1 LRGKKLFC
9 RHAIFCFHARSVA
22 LKTLWELNLPTLGTR
37 GIVVVSWRS
46 RFGRK
51 ERHRIGEIGSPRRK
65 WVKFFKHR
73 RGGTKPATYHE
84 IDPLLCLRVFV
95 KRFVIDRERIHDQ
108 RAAIRGKITRAI
120 RAGWRHYHGRR
131 NGRDDEIPRGNQ
143 PRRVDRERGRIAAV
157 AIQVADVAREADRV
171 FGEPATDGRII
182 PPIEVVLQPGFR
194 VKRPGRVQK
203 QALDARGRV
212 GDDVAESV
220 VNDVLDNGYG
230 VIRQRRGALIVVR
243 RRVAGRSTQRHDDAR
258 SRRWIPVSTQPSE
271 VVIEDRKK
279 GKGGRGGIEWVLGL
293 SDVSVTQ
300 CRGVASSC
308 LGVLALKSRGEVG
321 AKRKTRSGNPD
332 RVFV

>member
-1 LRGKKLFC
+1 MSPF
-9 RHAIFCFHARSVA
+9 
-22 LKTLWELNLPTLGTR
+22 NLP
-37 GIVVVSWRS
+37 S
-46 RFGRK
+46 
-51 ERHRIGEIGSPRRK
+51 HRIPCPRFSPNPRLLAKGTPSCRLPLSAGRQVCLRSFHQTQLDNGIRRFSSTVHTNPRR
-65 WVKFFKHR
+65 R
-73 RGGTKPATYHE
+73 RIPDIPIQIRVAGG
-84 IDPLLCLRVFV
+84 
-95 KRFVIDRERIHDQ
+95 
-108 RAAIRGKITRAI
+108 
-120 RAGWRHYHGRR
+120 
-131 NGRDDEIPRGNQ
+131 
-143 PRRVDRERGRIAAV
+143 
-157 AIQVADVAREADRV
+157 EADRV
-171 FGEPATDGRII
+171 FGQPAADGRIV
-182 PPIEVVLQPGFR
+182 PPVQVVLQVRLG

-212 GDDVAESV
+212 GEDVAEGV